1 MIYKIFR
8 KEPSITGSLGAEM
21 LAQRIIEQ
29 NIVSNRRLL
38 YLCGDNSTTF
48 PAEIYSYHNYEVCRA
63 LCYSTQPISPS
74 LFSSN
79 FYKISLS
86 LYAAVFFS
94 PSGVNLASE
103 SIDKTHWDQ
112 IRVFSIGE
120 TTAKALREK
129 LGKCDG
135 VAIKS
140 NLEGVKEL
148 LMNEIGI
155 RINNL

>member
-8 KEPSITGSLGAEM
+8 KEPSITGDLGAEM
-21 LAQRIIEQ
+21 LAQQIIEQ

-48 PAEIYSYHNYEVCRA
+48 PSEIYSSHSYNVNRA

-79 FYKISLS
+79 FNTISHS

-103 SIDKTHWDQ
+103 SIDKSHWDQ
-112 IRVFSIGE
+112 IRVYSIGE

-135 VAIKS
+135 VAKKS

-148 LMNEIGI
+148 LMNELGI
-155 RINNL
+155 RMNNL